1 MRSGQLM
8 LESMRGA
15 GDVGIYSAAARLS
28 EAWNFI
34 PVSLVASAFP
44 KIVQSRPNT
53 ALYYTQISRLM
64 VALVTLA
71 YLAGIAATLLSDP
84 VVRWL
89 YGETYAASA
98 PVLSVHIWCGLLV
111 GFGTVSGSWLLA
123 ERKLMLNL
131 QRTVLGLIV
140 SVLLNLVLIPRFGPI
155 GAAWAT
161 FFAMVSAYYVF
172 DLLHPATRHMF
183 IIKTRAL
190 VFMKSAG

>member
-89 YGETYAASA
+89 YGETYACRVGACSKRAYMVRTAGWIRDSIRQLASGRTKTHA
-98 PVLSVHIWCGLLV
+98 KPAAHRTRFNRKCFTQSSPDPPFRADWRSMGNVFCDGKCILCVRPVTS
-111 GFGTVSGSWLLA
+111 S
-123 ERKLMLNL
+123 
-131 QRTVLGLIV
+131 
-140 SVLLNLVLIPRFGPI
+140 
-155 GAAWAT
+155 
-161 FFAMVSAYYVF
+161 Y
-172 DLLHPATRHMF
+172 
-183 IIKTRAL
+183 
-190 VFMKSAG
+190 